1 MNFELLACKQYT
13 LVIIKFDLYKSTKYE
28 VREQKSKHN
37 IVSFFKIF
45 KLKKFLKIIAQSG
58 IRTRDLLYK

>member
-13 LVIIKFDLYKSTKYE
+13 VVIIKFDLYKSTKYE

-45 KLKKFLKIIAQSG
+45 KLKKF
-58 IRTRDLLYK
+58 